1 MTAQDISI
9 VDVENL
15 KIKSHCNAIVF
26 MMEKGFV
33 DSSGDEDEHQ
43 FFEVRVHIK
52 LFLYKKV

>member
-26 MMEKGFV
+26 MME
-33 DSSGDEDEHQ
+33 Q
-43 FFEVRVHIK
+43 
-52 LFLYKKV
+52 